1 VLKVYDCVANAHDL
15 RLVALAAAI
24 CALASLKVVG
34 LLQHLRKSSGRVR
47 SLWLVAAAAS
57 GGFGVWA
64 THFIAMLAFSPG
76 IPTGYDIA
84 LTASSLILAIAL
96 TGLGLAVA
104 ICGAQRWAS
113 VAGGAIVGGG
123 IAAMHYLGMAA
134 FEIAGRV
141 VWDLRLAAASI
152 ALGIVLAAAAIFVG
166 VRANSAGARL
176 LAALLLTLA
185 ILGAH
190 FIAMAAATIVPD
202 PRIVVSEFA
211 VPAGWLAIPVA
222 LASVAVLLLTAG
234 GLVADLRGRRRSDLE
249 ADHMRGLANAVVEG
263 LVICDGETIAAAN
276 EAFAALSGIP
286 ADQIAATP
294 LARAFPD
301 QDIGSWPIDRP
312 NELVEASLA
321 NADGGLIPVELI
333 FRSIIFANKPHLAI
347 AVRDLRI
354 RKRAEAQIRHLAD
367 HDPLTGL
374 PNRRDFARRL
384 DSEIA
389 AAKANGTGVAL
400 LYVDLDGFTEVNDLY
415 GQAAGDRQLQSVA
428 HCVSRLL
435 RENQILARIGGDEFA
450 VIAPGLSN
458 PAAAGRIAE
467 KILDAI
473 RIKNEAS
480 PDAYFTSA
488 SVGVALYPSDS
499 SDPET
504 LLNQARAA
512 LLGAK
517 AQGRGAY
524 RFFEAAMGAQVR
536 HRRQIEHGLRHAVT
550 SGELELAYQPI
561 AQISSG
567 EIVGFE
573 ALVRWTH
580 PSSGP
585 IGPDVFIP
593 IAEECGLIGG
603 IGEWVLR
610 KACREAAG
618 WKRPLTLAVNVSAV
632 QLRSEKFAPLVRE
645 ALVETGLAPHRLEL
659 EITETALITDMT
671 RTLATL
677 RHLKSLGVRI
687 VMDDF
692 GTGYSS
698 LSTLRAFPF
707 DKIKIDRSLIR
718 SVDEND
724 EAKTIIRAVMG
735 LGQGLGLLV
744 LAEGIETP
752 GELQFLANAGCVE
765 GQGYL
770 LGRPAP
776 IEQFCHLVQGDGATG
791 ATIVSFSEEK
801 PRAAAA
807 AAASA
812 IRGSRV
818 L

>member
-1 VLKVYDCVANAHDL
+1 VANAHDL
-15 RLVALAAAI
+15 RLVALAAAT

-34 LLQHLRKSSGRVR
+34 LLQQLRKSSGRLR
-47 SLWLVAAAAS
+47 SVWLIVAAAS

-76 IPTGYDIA
+76 IPTGYDVA
-84 LTASSLILAIAL
+84 LTALSLVLAIAL

-104 ICGAQRWAS
+104 VSSARRRAS
-113 VAGGAIVGGG
+113 VVGGAIVGGG
-123 IAAMHYLGMAA
+123 IAGMHFLGMAA

-141 VWDLRLAAASI
+141 VWDLRLAAASV
-152 ALGIVLAAAAIFVG
+152 ALGIMLAAAAIFVG
-166 VRANSAGARL
+166 LRANSAGARL
-176 LAALLLTLA
+176 LGALLLTLA
-185 ILGAH
+185 ILGTH

-211 VPAGWLAIPVA
+211 LPAGWVAIPVA
-222 LASVAVLLLTAG
+222 LASFVVLLLTAG
-234 GLVADLRGRRRSDLE
+234 GLVADVRGRRRSDLE

-286 ADQIAATP
+286 ADHMAATP
-294 LARAFPD
+294 LAKAFPD
-301 QDIGSWPIDRP
+301 QDIRSWPLDRP

-321 NADGGLIPVELI
+321 NAGGALIPVELI
-333 FRSIIFANKPHLAI
+333 IRSIVFANKPHLAI

-354 RKRAEAQIRHLAD
+354 RKRAEAHIRHLGD
-367 HDPLTGL
+367 HDSLTGL
-374 PNRRDFARRL
+374 PNRRNFARRL
-384 DSEIA
+384 ESEIA

-400 LYVDLDGFTEVNDLY
+400 LYLDLDGFTEVNHLY
-415 GQAAGDRQLQSVA
+415 GHAAGDRLLESVA
-428 HCVSRLL
+428 GCASRVL
-435 RENQILARIGGDEFA
+435 RESQILARIGGDEFA
-450 VIAPGLSN
+450 VIAPGLSD

-467 KILDAI
+467 NILDAI
-473 RIKNEAS
+473 RIESEAS
-480 PDAYFTSA
+480 PNTHFTSA
-488 SVGVALYPSDS
+488 SLGVALFPGDS

-504 LLNQARAA
+504 LLNRAGAA

-517 AQGRGAY
+517 AQGGGAY
-524 RFFEAAMGAQVR
+524 RFFEAAMGAEVR
-536 HRRQIEHGLRHAVT
+536 HRRQIEHGLRHAVAG
-550 SGELELAYQPI
+550 GELELAYQPI

-573 ALVRWTH
+573 ALLRWTH
-580 PSSGP
+580 PSRGP
-585 IGPDVFIP
+585 IGPDIFIP
-593 IAEECGLIGG
+593 IAEECGLIDE

-610 KACREAAG
+610 KACRDAAG

-645 ALVETGLAPHRLEL
+645 ALAETGLAPHRLEL
-659 EITETALITDMT
+659 EITETALIKDMA
-671 RTLATL
+671 RTLTTL
-677 RHLKSLGVRI
+677 RQLKSLGARI

-724 EAKTIIRAVMG
+724 EAKAIIRAVMG

-776 IEQFCHLVQGDGATG
+776 IEKFFHLVDGDAAAD
-791 ATIVSFSEEK
+791 ATIVSFSGER
-801 PRAAAA
+801 PRVAAAA
-807 AAASA
+807 AAASSA
-812 IRGSRV
+812 VRGSRA